1 MKSKLIC
8 KYFLAVFC
16 SASYLFVPPAAQA
29 STPFPIV
36 FINEINW
43 AGSSLSTADEWLELL
58 NPTSENISLAQWTVV
73 GAGASEKN
81 LILPDDAVIM
91 AHDTYLIANF
101 DWSDSRTALLS
112 EPNLTTSTLSLSNS
126 ILIIELFDSQGNLID
141 MAGNAEVPP
150 AGSSGEQ
157 KISMQ
162 RLDYTLPGY
171 EASAW
176 SDATMSDGL
185 STDDLGTPGLSELP
199 NLVYDALPDEDI
211 NEDQVVTSTMGT
223 YPEDPAMIE
232 AELGTTTA
240 STTSDESSS
249 LEIQDD
255 QSQNQETEIVTSTT
269 ATATTTELTP
279 ITTSTSTTTTIIT
292 DNQPTNTVIT
302 VISSQQASTS
312 SGQQTD
318 IQNNILNQNTIRL
331 NEIMA
336 YPTEGPEW
344 IEIISTLPNSIID
357 LDGMTI
363 YDAAGKILTLNG
375 LLTPDQPYMAFSL
388 NSAKLNNGGDTVYV
402 KNADGHDIDI
412 LTYDSSKK
420 GVSWA
425 LDESDAWLETTTS
438 TPGAANVFSSTE
450 PVQTVST
457 PVTNQPPAS
466 SAVVKTTATAN
477 SQTTSPATKSA
488 VQTTA
493 QKTSA
498 STKTSSPASATAR
511 QASAVTAKTTA
522 PKASTAAKT
531 QTANDKDTL
540 TEINFDMLKDSTY
553 GGVKVRL
560 RGLVGTPA
568 QLLTSRAFILL
579 NHDGRGLMVKV
590 PTDRKMPDHGSMLE
604 VTGTLKF
611 DSHDLPY
618 LSVSTKDEWQI
629 LNQEMSDIKF
639 HNSTLFAP
647 SAEDAWSLVNV
658 TGTVLE
664 VKTSSFTILVD
675 EIEIQVKIRPGVNY
689 RAKRLIKDDL
699 VNITGILDL
708 SSETTTIL
716 PRSADEIQLISH
728 QIKNE
733 AAAPTTQKKG
743 VPGWTPFG
751 AAIGAIGTIEG
762 FKRVRTRFKKI
773 KIKA

>member
-1 MKSKLIC
+1 MI
-8 KYFLAVFC
+8 VFC
-16 SASYLFVPPAAQA
+16 SATYLFVPPPARAASA
-29 STPFPIV
+29 LPMV
-36 FINEINW
+36 YINEVNW
-43 AGSSLSTADEWLELL
+43 AGSSLSTADEWLELI
-58 NPTSENISLAQWTVV
+58 NPTSENISLAQWKIV
-73 GAGASEKN
+73 GAGASEKD
-81 LILPDDAVIM
+81 LILPDGTIIM
-91 AHDTYLIANF
+91 AHSTYLIANF
-101 DWSDSRTALLS
+101 DWNDSRTALLS

-162 RLDYTLPGY
+162 RLDYALPGY

-176 SDATMSDGL
+176 SDTTMSDGL

-199 NLVYDALPDEDI
+199 NLMYDELPDEEI
-211 NEDQVVTSTMGT
+211 HEDQMVTSTMDT
-223 YPEDPAMIE
+223 YPEDPAIIE

-249 LEIQDD
+249 LEITDD
-255 QSQNQETEIVTSTT
+255 SSQGQEMETVTSTA

-279 ITTSTSTTTTIIT
+279 TTTSTSTVAATMAT
-292 DNQPTNTVIT
+292 DNQPTSTVMIVNSPEQVSSTNTEPG
-302 VISSQQASTS
+302 S
-312 SGQQTD
+312 QQTD
-318 IQNNILNQNTIRL
+318 AQNNTFDQNTIRL

-344 IEIISTLPNSIID
+344 IEITSTLTDSIIN
-357 LDGMTI
+357 LEGMTI

-375 LLTPDQPYMAFSL
+375 SLNPDQPYMVFSL

-402 KNADGHDIDI
+402 KNADGQDIDI
-412 LTYDSSKK
+412 LIYDSSKK

-425 LDESDAWLETTTS
+425 LDNTGVWQETSTS
-438 TPGAANVFSSTE
+438 TPGTANVFSDNA
-450 PVQTVST
+450 PVQAASALAAD
-457 PVTNQPPAS
+457 QPTAN
-466 SAVVKTTATAN
+466 SAAVKTTAAPST
-477 SQTTSPATKSA
+477 QTTNPAAKNTA
-488 VQTTA
+488 QTTA
-493 QKTSA
+493 QKTVTN
-498 STKTSSPASATAR
+498 TKISSPAPVTAK
-511 QASAVTAKTTA
+511 QASAVSTKTAVASKT
-522 PKASTAAKT
+522 STAAKT
-531 QTANDKDTL
+531 KTAADKNTL

-590 PTDRKMPDHGSMLE
+590 PTDRKMPDYGSILE

-618 LSVSTKDEWQI
+618 LSVSTKDEWRI
-629 LNQEMSDIKF
+629 LNQEMTDIKF
-639 HNSTLFAP
+639 HNSSLFAP

-664 VKTSSFTILVD
+664 VKSSSFTVLVD

-689 RAKRLIKDDL
+689 RAKRLIKNDL
-699 VNITGILDL
+699 VNITGILDI
-708 SSETTTIL
+708 SGEMPTIL
-716 PRSADEIQLISH
+716 PRSAEEIQLISH
-728 QIKNE
+728 EQKTE
-733 AAAPTTQKKG
+733 AAPAKAQKNG

-751 AAIGAIGTIEG
+751 AAAGAIGTIEG
-762 FKRVRTRFKKI
+762 FKRVRTRFKKM